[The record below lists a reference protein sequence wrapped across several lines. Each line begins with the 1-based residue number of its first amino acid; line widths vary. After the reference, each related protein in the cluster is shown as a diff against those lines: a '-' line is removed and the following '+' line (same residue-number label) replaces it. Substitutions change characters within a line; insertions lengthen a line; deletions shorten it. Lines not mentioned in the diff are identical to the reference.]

1 MNLANKLS
9 FLSNK
14 TAEPRENGYREN
26 ERTFKW
32 KMGQNVLL
40 QERESKQT
48 SRLLLISLV
57 Y

>member
-9 FLSNK
+9 FLSKQNSRAK
-14 TAEPRENGYREN
+14 GNGYREN

-32 KMGQNVLL
+32 KMGQNILL

-48 SRLLLISLV
+48 SRLLLISQV